1 MSFTRFHNDP
11 CRIKKQL
18 LELKQQENYMPNVP
32 GNGTHPCF
40 MEDPYIR
47 LQKWGANLHNNTI
60 NLENSLLGL
69 DSKLSKDCI
78 ENVKKMPN
86 SNLIIY
92 PSCQPITEQPR
103 ATHPAWTALDIE
115 QNNFQSLY
123 LDPQENTCIP
133 FQNNLNTRLIERDN
147 FKAKPPC
154 VPNYD
159 NNPINTDMYVGLAKK
174 PQLCAKAGNCGSI

>member
-1 MSFTRFHNDP
+1 MRTPNRRFSRDP
-11 CRIKKQL
+11 SKIL
-18 LELKQQENYMPNVP
+18 NSLDDLHELSSKIDNFEST
-32 GNGTHPCF
+32 GL
-40 MEDPYIR
+40 I
-47 LQKWGANLHNNTI
+47 
-60 NLENSLLGL
+60 ENSLLGL

>member
-18 LELKQQENYMPNVP
+18 LELKQQENYMLNVP

-78 ENVKKMPN
+78 ENMKKMPN

-123 LDPQENTCIP
+123 LDPQENTCLP
-133 FQNNLNTRLIERDN
+133 FQNNLNTRLIEMETHKVS
-147 FKAKPPC
+147 FQ
-154 VPNYD
+154 
-159 NNPINTDMYVGLAKK
+159 GL
-174 PQLCAKAGNCGSI
+174 LDDYLV

>member
-1 MSFTRFHNDP
+1 MS
-11 CRIKKQL
+11 Q
-18 LELKQQENYMPNVP
+18 
-32 GNGTHPCF
+32 
-40 MEDPYIR
+40 
-47 LQKWGANLHNNTI
+47 
-60 NLENSLLGL
+60 NLENYLLGL

-86 SNLIIY
+86 SNLIMY

-103 ATHPAWTALDIE
+103 ATHPAWTALDME

-123 LDPQENTCIP
+123 LDPQENTCLP

-147 FKAKPPC
+147 FKAKAPC

-159 NNPINTDMYVGLAKK
+159 NHPINTDMYVGLAKK
-174 PQLCAKAGNCGSI
+174 SQLCAKAGNCGSI

>member
-18 LELKQQENYMPNVP
+18 LELKQQENYMLSVP

-60 NLENSLLGL
+60 NLENYLLGL

-86 SNLIIY
+86 SNLIMY

-103 ATHPAWTALDIE
+103 ATHPAWTALDME

-123 LDPQENTCIP
+123 LDPQENTCLP

-147 FKAKPPC
+147 FKAKAPC

-159 NNPINTDMYVGLAKK
+159 NHPINTDMYVGLAKK
-174 PQLCAKAGNCGSI
+174 SQLCAKAGNCGSI